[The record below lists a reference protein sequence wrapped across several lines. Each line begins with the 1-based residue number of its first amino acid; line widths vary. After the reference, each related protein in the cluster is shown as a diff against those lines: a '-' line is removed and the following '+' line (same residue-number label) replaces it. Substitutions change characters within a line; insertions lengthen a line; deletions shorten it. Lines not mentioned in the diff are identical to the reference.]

1 MSVLSS
7 FTKILRRRQ
16 KDGTGEEM
24 SFVEHLDVLRSHLFR
39 SAVAIAVGAIVM
51 AVYNKF
57 IVQRVLMGPT
67 NSDFATYVYLCKI
80 SSRLGLGGALCMSEI
95 HVKMQNTQVAGQFN
109 IYFNVILIGG
119 FILAFPYVFWQF
131 WKFTKPALT
140 AKELRNT
147 RGVIFWVSL
156 LFFLGILFGYFIIAP
171 YTINFFSNFVLD
183 PKISNDWMV
192 SDYFSTI
199 VPLILGSGLAFQLPL
214 VMYFLAKI
222 GVVSATY
229 LRRVRKYAI
238 LIMVIVASII
248 TPPDMLSTV
257 VCTIPLMA
265 LYEISILLCV
275 KEEKRQK
282 LEEKREW
289 Q

>member
-1 MSVLSS
+1 M
-7 FTKILRRRQ
+7 KIFRRRR

-39 SAVAIAVGAIVM
+39 SALAVAVGAIVM
-51 AVYNKF
+51 VIYNKF
-57 IVQRVLMGPT
+57 IVERVLMGPT
-67 NSDFATYVYLCKI
+67 NGDFFTYVYMCKA
-80 SSRLGLGGALCMSEI
+80 SQWMGLGTKLCMTAI
-95 HVKMQNTQVAGQFN
+95 NVNMQSTEVSGQFN

-140 AKELRNT
+140 PKELKNT
-147 RGVIFWVSL
+147 RGVIFWVSA
-156 LFFLGILFGYFIIAP
+156 LFFIGILFGYFVVAP
-171 YTINFFSNFVLD
+171 YTVNFFSNFSLD
-183 PKISNDWMV
+183 PKIKNIWTIS
-192 SDYFSTI
+192 SYFSTI
-199 VPLILGSGLAFQLPL
+199 VPLILGAGLAFQMPL

-222 GVVSATY
+222 GVVSASY

-238 LIMVIVASII
+238 LVMVIVASII
-248 TPPDMLSTV
+248 TPPDMLSTI
-257 VCTIPLMA
+257 VCTIPLMI

-282 LEEKREW
+282 KDEIREW

>member
-1 MSVLSS
+1 MK
-7 FTKILRRRQ
+7 FFRRRQ

-39 SAVAIAVGAIVM
+39 SAVAVAVGAIVM
-51 AVYNKF
+51 AIYNKF

-67 NSDFATYVYLCKI
+67 NGDFATYVYLCKI
-80 SSRLGLGGALCMSEI
+80 SRRLGLGGALCMTEI
-95 HVKMQNTQVAGQFN
+95 HVKMQNTQVTGQFN

-238 LIMVIVASII
+238 LVMVIVASII

-265 LYEISILLCV
+265 LYEISILLCL

>member
-7 FTKILRRRQ
+7 FTKFFRRRQ

-39 SAVAIAVGAIVM
+39 SALAVAAGAIVM
-51 AVYNKF
+51 AIYNKF

-67 NSDFATYVYLCKI
+67 NGDFATYVYLCKI
-80 SSRLGLGGALCMSEI
+80 STRLGLGGALCMSEI

-222 GVVSATY
+222 GVVSASY

>member
-1 MSVLSS
+1 MNFLP
-7 FTKILRRRQ
+7 FMKFFRRVPR
-16 KDGTGEEM
+16 DGSATEEM

-39 SAVAIAVGAIVM
+39 SAVAVAIGAIVM
-51 AVYNKF
+51 AIYNKF
-57 IVQRVLMGPT
+57 IVQRVVMGPT
-67 NSDFATYVYLCKI
+67 NSDFATYIYLCKI
-80 SSRLGLGGALCMSEI
+80 SQRLGLGGALCMTEI

-131 WKFTKPALT
+131 WKFTKPAL
-140 AKELRNT
+140 KPQELRNT

-183 PKISNDWMV
+183 PKITNDWMV

-222 GVVSATY
+222 GVVSAGY

-238 LIMVIVASII
+238 LIIVIVASII
-248 TPPDMLSTV
+248 TPPDMLSTIV
-257 VCTIPLMA
+257 ASVPLIL

-275 KEEKRQK
+275 RVEKKQAKEEAQ
-282 LEEKREW
+282 
-289 Q
+289 

>member
-7 FTKILRRRQ
+7 FTKIFRRRQ

-39 SAVAIAVGAIVM
+39 SAVAVAAGAIVM
-51 AVYNKF
+51 AIYNKF

-80 SSRLGLGGALCMSEI
+80 SQRLGLGGALCMTEI
-95 HVKMQNTQVAGQFN
+95 HVKMQNTQVTGQFN

-222 GVVSATY
+222 GVVSASY

-238 LIMVIVASII
+238 LVMVIVASII
-248 TPPDMLSTV
+248 TPPDMLSTI
-257 VCTIPLMA
+257 VCTIPLMV